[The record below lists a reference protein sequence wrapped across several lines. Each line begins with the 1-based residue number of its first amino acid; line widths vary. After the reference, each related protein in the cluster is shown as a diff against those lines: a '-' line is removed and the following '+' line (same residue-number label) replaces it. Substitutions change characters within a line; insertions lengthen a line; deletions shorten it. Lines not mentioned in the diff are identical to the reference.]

1 MATGKGQAVG
11 FVYALD
17 KTIAEIGADVLNGDD
32 YANKIVFTKE
42 GIVLDGNIVA
52 EPNSDIFGSMVVEC
66 YQKETG
72 DNPTTLY
79 SDSACTEATKITP
92 STAKLY
98 YVKGTGRTLE
108 WVADL
113 GYYATVSDVYTAL
126 KGIIDGL
133 GDTYASK
140 DLVQELTLSVSAMN
154 SKVTANANNI
164 ATNTNNIATN
174 TSDIKAINDSK
185 GATDGIA
192 TLDSDGLVPASQL
205 PQASTEVAGI
215 TKLTNSLETQ
225 YSSLPVMA
233 GAVTNAFVDLKNN
246 YLPGSYIKSSL
257 MGVANGVVPLNDSRL
272 IDSTYL
278 PSYVDDV
285 IEGYYLKYGTTY
297 AFFSK
302 NEAATDYLITPETG
316 KIYVD
321 LNTNKTYRYGGSA
334 YVEISESL
342 AIGTTDGTAFS
353 GKTGNDHV
361 NNTNNPHSVTK
372 AQVGL
377 GNVDNTAD
385 ADKSVYAAVR
395 AFDDSAGN
403 RITDT
408 YLRKDAVQSTSLD
421 GKSET
426 EVPSVSLVY
435 NETVKAWTG
444 TQAEYDALSSYDS
457 RTAYLI
463 TDASETVYSDLNFGI
478 FYGSNNPTY
487 EEAGAVFHALYTNGV
502 LKNKQVYMRCNTSAH
517 GDSGYHL
524 VEYRGQKTIDSNTY
538 EVFAC
543 YIGGEYGFVVAFLG
557 TGESTARYERIQAGK
572 IVYGIQE
579 SITSGSTNDSAA
591 GGKAVYDLVSPLIT
605 QLTWQ

>member
-17 KTIAEIGADVLNGDD
+17 KTIAEIGATVLKGDD
-32 YANKIVFTKE
+32 YANKIVFTAE
-42 GIVLDGNIVA
+42 GIVLNGNIVA
-52 EPNSDIFGSMVVEC
+52 EPNPDILVEC

-92 STAKLY
+92 STSKLY
-98 YVKGTGRTLE
+98 YIKGTGRALE

-140 DLVQELTLSVSAMN
+140 SSVQELTLSVSAMN
-154 SKVTANANNI
+154 SRVTTNANNI
-164 ATNTNNIATN
+164 ATNTN
-174 TSDIKAINDSK
+174 DIKAINDSK
-185 GATDGIA
+185 GAANGIA
-192 TLDSDGLVPASQL
+192 TLGSDSKVTPSQL
-205 PQASTEVAGI
+205 PQASTTVAGI
-215 TKLTNSLETQ
+215 TKLTDSLETQ
-225 YSSLPVMA
+225 YSALPPQA
-233 GAVTNAFVDLKNN
+233 GAVVAAFSDLKNN
-246 YLPGSYIKSSL
+246 YLPDNYIKSSL
-257 MGVANGVVPLNDSRL
+257 MGAANGVAPLNDSGI

-297 AFFSK
+297 AFFK
-302 NEAATDYLITPETG
+302 QNTADTQYLIIPETG

-321 LNTNKTYRYGGSA
+321 LNTNKTYRWGGST

-342 AIGTTDGTAFS
+342 AIGTTTGTAFD
-353 GKTGNDHV
+353 GKVGNDHV
-361 NNTNNPHSVTK
+361 NNKSNPHSVTK

-385 ADKSVYAAVR
+385 ADKSVLAAVS
-395 AFDDSAGN
+395 ATNDSAGN

-408 YLRKDAVQSTSLD
+408 YLRKDAVQSTTLD
-421 GKSET
+421 GKSAT

-435 NETVKAWTG
+435 SETAKIWTG
-444 TQAEYDALSSYDS
+444 TQAEYDALTSYDS

-463 TDASETVYSDLNFGI
+463 TDPDIVYSDLNFGI
-478 FYGSNNPTY
+478 FYGSNKPTN

-502 LKNKQVYMRCNTSAH
+502 LKNRQVYMRCYTSAH

-524 VEYRGQKTIDSNTY
+524 VEYRGQKTIDSYTF

-543 YIGGEYGFVVAFLG
+543 YIGGEYGLVVAFLG
-557 TGESTARYERIQAGK
+557 TGESTARYERIQGGK
-572 IVYGIQE
+572 VVYGIYDTIN
-579 SITSGSTNDSAA
+579 SNCTNDSAA
-591 GGKAVYDLVSPLIT
+591 GGKAVYDLVSPLVT

>member
-17 KTIAEIGADVLNGDD
+17 KTIEEIGATVLKGDD
-32 YANKIVFTKE
+32 YANKIVFTAE

-52 EPNSDIFGSMVVEC
+52 EPNSDVFGSMVVEC

-92 STAKLY
+92 STSKLY

-126 KGIIDGL
+126 KGLIDGL

-140 DLVQELTLSVSAMN
+140 SSVQELTLSVSAMD
-154 SKVTANANNI
+154 SRVTANASNITTNASNITTNANN
-164 ATNTNNIATN
+164 
-174 TSDIKAINDSK
+174 IKAINDSK
-185 GATDGIA
+185 GAANGIA
-192 TLDSDGLVPASQL
+192 TLGSDSKVTPSQL
-205 PQASTEVAGI
+205 PQASTTVAGI
-215 TKLTNSLETQ
+215 TKLTDSLETQ
-225 YSSLPVMA
+225 YSALPPQA
-233 GAVTNAFVDLKNN
+233 GAVLAAFSDLKNN
-246 YLPGSYIKSSL
+246 YLPTNYIKSSL
-257 MGVANGVVPLNDSRL
+257 RGAANGVAPLNDSGI

-285 IEGYYLKYGTTY
+285 IEGYYLVYSGSVK
-297 AFFSK
+297 AFFTQ
-302 NEAATDYLITPETG
+302 NEAKTEYLIVPETG

-342 AIGTTDGTAFS
+342 AIGTTEGTAFS
-353 GKTGNDHV
+353 GKSGYDHV

-385 ADKSVYAAVR
+385 ADKSVLSAAI
-395 AFDDSAGN
+395 AFCDGASN
-403 RITDT
+403 VITDT
-408 YLRKDAVQSTSLD
+408 YLRKDAVQSASLE
-421 GKSET
+421 GKSKT
-426 EVPSVSLVY
+426 EVPSVSLVFS
-435 NETVKAWTG
+435 ETAKIWTG
-444 TQAEYDALSSYDS
+444 TQAEYDALTSYDS

-463 TDASETVYSDLNFGI
+463 TDPDIVYSDLNFGI
-478 FYGSNNPTY
+478 FYGTNKPTSA
-487 EEAGAVFHALYTNGV
+487 EAGAVFHALYTNGV
-502 LKNKQVYMRCNTSAH
+502 LKNRQVYMRCNTSSH

-524 VEYRGQKTIDSNTY
+524 VEYRGQKTIGSYSY

-543 YIGGEYGFVVAFLG
+543 YIGGEYGLAVAFLG
-557 TGESTARYERIQAGK
+557 TGESTANYEKVQQGK
-572 IVYGIQE
+572 VVYGIYE
-579 SITSGSTNDSAA
+579 SITSESTNDAAA
-591 GGKAVYDLVSPLIT
+591 GGKAVYDLVSPLVT